1 MKTHN
6 LLTWHSYK
14 KMQVAGN
21 ACISTNRTMALS
33 TLSTCIFHKILTQ
46 YVLFGFA
53 LVTISIIY
61 ESG

>member
-21 ACISTNRTMALS
+21 ACTSPNRTMALS
-33 TLSTCIFHKILTQ
+33 TLSTCLFHKILTQ
-46 YVLFGFA
+46 YVLFAFA
-53 LVTISIIY
+53 LVTMSFFY